1 MRTNG
6 LHSSTF
12 KINAILSF
20 VALKN
25 QMTYRVVTFRLYN
38 LDLVYQTH
46 VHVHSLPGPN
56 SNITNDNYAWKS
68 EFSWSVQQMSNEHQN
83 IN

>member
-25 QMTYRVVTFRLYN
+25 HMTYRVVTFRLYN

-46 VHVHSLPGPN
+46 VHVHSLSLP
-56 SNITNDNYAWKS
+56 
-68 EFSWSVQQMSNEHQN
+68 SVQTV
-83 IN
+83 I